1 MNRIQW
7 KPLIVSL
14 LISLG
19 AGALGSIL
27 SGNNMEQYMQM
38 YKPPLSP
45 PGFIFP
51 IVWTILFILMG
62 IAAYLIYISPSE
74 DKKTALTV
82 YLIQLAAN
90 VLWSVIFFRFDAYL
104 LAFAWLVF
112 LWYLIFVTIKQFYP
126 INKIAAYLMLPYLA
140 WVTFAGYL
148 NLAIAIHYVL
158 GF

>member
-148 NLAIAIHYVL
+148 NLAIAIHYI
-158 GF
+158 F

>member
-148 NLAIAIHYVL
+148 NLAIAIHYV
-158 GF
+158 F

>member
-126 INKIAAYLMLPYLA
+126 ISKIAAYLMLPYLA

-148 NLAIAIHYVL
+148 NLAIAIHYV
-158 GF
+158 F

>member
-1 MNRIQW
+1 MKHIQW

-19 AGALGSIL
+19 AGALSSIL
-27 SGNNMEQYMQM
+27 TADSMQQYMQM

-51 IVWTILFILMG
+51 IVWTILYILMG
-62 IAAYLIYISPSE
+62 IASYLVYLSPSE
-74 DKKTALTV
+74 DKKAALTV

-90 VLWSVIFFRFDAYL
+90 VIWSVIFFRFDAYL

-112 LWYLIFVTIKQFYP
+112 LWYLIYITIKQFYP
-126 INKIAAYLMLPYLA
+126 INKTAAILMVPYLA

-148 NLAIAIHYVL
+148 NLAIVIHL
-158 GF
+158 FM